1 MYKNITVFLLLFCFV
16 SGFAQELNSTVI
28 VNAEQTGQTQL
39 TIFKTLEKSLEEFI
53 NKTTWT
59 NKIYAPHERI
69 DCSMMIT
76 ISEYDSDRFKATLQV
91 QSSRPIYDSSYS
103 SPVLNF
109 NDKDFNFEYLEFEN
123 LTYNPSSP
131 LDSNLIAVISYYV
144 YVILGADA
152 DTFARNGGT
161 EYYEQARLIVNQ
173 SQGSDYKGWKSSD
186 GLQNRFHLMDQML
199 STTYKEYR
207 NVMYA
212 YHRNGLDQMTK
223 NTKLAKQRMGNI
235 IKQFNLLQNRRP
247 NSFLQRTFFDAK
259 SDEIV
264 DIFSS
269 GPTISVTDLIDVL
282 KRVSPSNSS
291 KWSKIKY

>member
-1 MYKNITVFLLLFCFV
+1 MHKRIIIVVLVFWSVF
-16 SGFAQELNSTVI
+16 GFSQELNSTVI

-76 ISEYDSDRFKATLQV
+76 VTEYDSDRFKASLQI
-91 QSSRPIYDSSYS
+91 QSSRPVYDSSYI

-109 NDKDFNFEYLEFEN
+109 NDKDFNFKYLEFEN

-161 EYYEQARLIVNQ
+161 EYYEQARQIVNQ

-199 STTYKEYR
+199 SPTYKEYR

-223 NTKLAKQRMGNI
+223 NTKLAKQRLGNI

-269 GPTISVTDLIDVL
+269 GPTISIVDLIDVL

-291 KWSKIKY
+291 KWNKIKY